1 MKVSEQSK
9 WMRTRKFE
17 LVKQTVVEIPAGK
30 LTKDKTC
37 MRSQVQGLTKAKIK
51 GSKGGTKILR
61 FGSNMNIDWNLGF

>member
-17 LVKQTVVEIPAGK
+17 LVRQTVVEIPAGK

-37 MRSQVQGLTKAKIK
+37 MRSQVQGLTKGKLKAQKVALKFLDLEVI
-51 GSKGGTKILR
+51 
-61 FGSNMNIDWNLGF
+61 